1 MTAELI
7 GSSEELDRLM
17 ANRRKVSPGEIIFL
31 EGHVGDTAFIILSGE
46 VQVAVGTKQEDLVT
60 INNMAAGELF
70 GEIALLCDDYQRTA
84 TAVSKDGC
92 ELLVIEKATF
102 EKHIASADPFLRL
115 VMDHL
120 CKRILMWT
128 DRVRKA

>member
-1 MTAELI
+1 MTIELPRQ
-7 GSSEELDRLM
+7 SEELERLM
-17 ANRRKVSPGEIIFL
+17 SNRRKVGPGEVIFL

-60 INNMAAGELF
+60 INNMMAGELF
-70 GEIALLCDDYQRTA
+70 GEIALLRDDYKRSA
-84 TAVSKDGC
+84 TTISKDGC
-92 ELLVIEKATF
+92 ELLVLEKATF
-102 EKHIASADPFLRL
+102 QKYMANADPFLRL

-128 DRVRKA
+128 DRVRVA